1 MKISEVD
8 RTKLSP
14 MMAQY
19 MEIKDKYKEEL
30 VFYRLGDFYEMF
42 FDDALIA
49 SRELELTLTGRVA
62 GLEEKVPMCGVPHN
76 NVKPYIEKLVNKGY
90 RVAICEQLEDPRFT
104 KGMVKRGIV
113 DVISKGTI
121 ADNDLLNDL
130 DSSYIASILFFS
142 DIIVLTILDISTGYL
157 ATLSIENDEE
167 KINDALF
174 YRDVSYV
181 VYIPKNYTNDVL
193 KGMNPTID
201 IKSTNDYTSSLEE
214 MMLTDYLNLQ
224 NTYLKLT
231 TDQAKL
237 TNYINDTLKDKSE
250 VVLTS
255 KVDTKSLSKVSRYFN
270 FASYSILAVVIF
282 IITLVLTSFK
292 EKTVNKRIV
301 VSSMNYKKHN
311 GLILKSS
318 LLYALIVWVLFSLLA
333 IILLGKSVLN
343 TRGLLLSLNTLVFTL
358 QALTFA
364 LLISSLV
371 NNKDAIGGIVNVVA
385 LGGAFIPSMYL
396 PEKVVSISH
405 IFPAY
410 YYNNSNDLVTSLE
423 VINLTTLK
431 PFITNIMMMLV
442 FMLVFIVLNNF
453 VIKNKRK
460 A

>member
-1 MKISEVD
+1 MTVFKTFWKI
-8 RTKLSP
+8 
-14 MMAQY
+14 
-19 MEIKDKYKEEL
+19 
-30 VFYRLGDFYEMF
+30 
-42 FDDALIA
+42 
-49 SRELELTLTGRVA
+49 
-62 GLEEKVPMCGVPHN
+62 
-76 NVKPYIEKLVNKGY
+76 VNKY
-90 RVAICEQLEDPRFT
+90 
-104 KGMVKRGIV
+104 
-113 DVISKGTI
+113 KGTI
-121 ADNDLLNDL
+121 ILYTVMLISFGGINLVSNDTTTTFTSTLPNIAIVNNDQK
-130 DSSYIASILFFS
+130 S
-142 DIIVLTILDISTGYL
+142 VLTNNLISYL
-157 ATLSIENDEE
+157 SKNSKVVDIENDEE

-301 VSSMNYKKHN
+301 VSSMNYKKHS

-333 IILLGKSVLN
+333 IILLGKSLLN
-343 TRGLLLSLNTLVFTL
+343 IRGLLLLLNTLIFTL

-385 LGGAFIPSMYL
+385 LGSAFLCGAFIPSMYL

-423 VINLTTLK
+423 VIDLTTLK
-431 PFITNIMMMLV
+431 PFITNIMIMLV

-453 VIKNKRK
+453 VIKNRR
-460 A
+460 

>member
-1 MKISEVD
+1 MTVFKTFWKI
-8 RTKLSP
+8 
-14 MMAQY
+14 
-19 MEIKDKYKEEL
+19 
-30 VFYRLGDFYEMF
+30 
-42 FDDALIA
+42 
-49 SRELELTLTGRVA
+49 
-62 GLEEKVPMCGVPHN
+62 
-76 NVKPYIEKLVNKGY
+76 VNKY
-90 RVAICEQLEDPRFT
+90 
-104 KGMVKRGIV
+104 
-113 DVISKGTI
+113 KGTI
-121 ADNDLLNDL
+121 ILYTVMLISFGGINLASNDTTTTFTSTLPNIAIVNNDQK
-130 DSSYIASILFFS
+130 S
-142 DIIVLTILDISTGYL
+142 VLTNNLINYL
-157 ATLSIENDEE
+157 SENSKVVDIENDEE

-231 TDQAKL
+231 TDQTKL
-237 TNYINDTLKDKSE
+237 TNYINDTLKDKSK

-301 VSSMNYKKHN
+301 VSSMNYKKHS

-333 IILLGKSVLN
+333 IILLGKSLLN
-343 TRGLLLSLNTLVFTL
+343 IRGLLLLLNTLIFTL

-385 LGGAFIPSMYL
+385 LGSAFLCGVFIPSMYL

>member
-1 MKISEVD
+1 MTVFKTFWKI
-8 RTKLSP
+8 
-14 MMAQY
+14 
-19 MEIKDKYKEEL
+19 
-30 VFYRLGDFYEMF
+30 
-42 FDDALIA
+42 
-49 SRELELTLTGRVA
+49 
-62 GLEEKVPMCGVPHN
+62 
-76 NVKPYIEKLVNKGY
+76 VNKY
-90 RVAICEQLEDPRFT
+90 
-104 KGMVKRGIV
+104 
-113 DVISKGTI
+113 KGTI
-121 ADNDLLNDL
+121 ILYTVMLISFGGINLASNDTTTTFTSTLPNIAIVNNDQK
-130 DSSYIASILFFS
+130 S
-142 DIIVLTILDISTGYL
+142 VLTNNLISYL
-157 ATLSIENDEE
+157 SENSKVVDIENDEE

-231 TDQAKL
+231 TDQTKL
-237 TNYINDTLKDKSE
+237 TNYINDTLKDKSK

-301 VSSMNYKKHN
+301 VSSMNYKKHS

-333 IILLGKSVLN
+333 IILLGKSLLN
-343 TRGLLLSLNTLVFTL
+343 TRGLLLLLNTLIFTL

-385 LGGAFIPSMYL
+385 LGSAFLCGAFIPSMYL

>member
-1 MKISEVD
+1 MTVFKTFWKI
-8 RTKLSP
+8 
-14 MMAQY
+14 
-19 MEIKDKYKEEL
+19 
-30 VFYRLGDFYEMF
+30 
-42 FDDALIA
+42 
-49 SRELELTLTGRVA
+49 
-62 GLEEKVPMCGVPHN
+62 
-76 NVKPYIEKLVNKGY
+76 VNKY
-90 RVAICEQLEDPRFT
+90 
-104 KGMVKRGIV
+104 
-113 DVISKGTI
+113 KGTI
-121 ADNDLLNDL
+121 ILYTVMLISFGGINLASNDTTTTFTSTLPNIAIVNNDQK
-130 DSSYIASILFFS
+130 S
-142 DIIVLTILDISTGYL
+142 VLTNNLISYL
-157 ATLSIENDEE
+157 SENSKVVDIENDEE

-255 KVDTKSLSKVSRYFN
+255 KVYTKSLSKVSRYFN

-301 VSSMNYKKHN
+301 VSSMNYKKHS

-318 LLYALIVWVLFSLLA
+318 LLYALIVWALFSLLA
-333 IILLGKSVLN
+333 IILLGKSLLN
-343 TRGLLLSLNTLVFTL
+343 IRGLLLSLNTLVFTL

-385 LGGAFIPSMYL
+385 LGSAFLCGAFIPSMYL

-431 PFITNIMMMLV
+431 PFITNIIMMLV

-453 VIKNKRK
+453 VIKNRR
-460 A
+460 

>member
-1 MKISEVD
+1 MTVFKTFWKI
-8 RTKLSP
+8 
-14 MMAQY
+14 
-19 MEIKDKYKEEL
+19 
-30 VFYRLGDFYEMF
+30 
-42 FDDALIA
+42 
-49 SRELELTLTGRVA
+49 
-62 GLEEKVPMCGVPHN
+62 
-76 NVKPYIEKLVNKGY
+76 VNKY
-90 RVAICEQLEDPRFT
+90 
-104 KGMVKRGIV
+104 
-113 DVISKGTI
+113 KGTI
-121 ADNDLLNDL
+121 ILYTVMLISFGGINLASNDTTTTFTSTLPNIAIVNNDQK
-130 DSSYIASILFFS
+130 S
-142 DIIVLTILDISTGYL
+142 VLTNNLISYL
-157 ATLSIENDEE
+157 SENSKVVDIENDEE

-193 KGMNPTID
+193 KGMNPTIN

-301 VSSMNYKKHN
+301 VSSMNYKKHS

-318 LLYALIVWVLFSLLA
+318 LLYALIVWALFSLLA
-333 IILLGKSVLN
+333 IILLGKSLLN
-343 TRGLLLSLNTLVFTL
+343 IRGLLLSLNTLIFTL

-371 NNKDAIGGIVNVVA
+371 NNKDSIGGVVNVVA
-385 LGGAFIPSMYL
+385 LGSAFLCGAFIPSMYL

>member
-1 MKISEVD
+1 MTVFKTFWKI
-8 RTKLSP
+8 
-14 MMAQY
+14 
-19 MEIKDKYKEEL
+19 
-30 VFYRLGDFYEMF
+30 
-42 FDDALIA
+42 
-49 SRELELTLTGRVA
+49 
-62 GLEEKVPMCGVPHN
+62 
-76 NVKPYIEKLVNKGY
+76 VNKY
-90 RVAICEQLEDPRFT
+90 
-104 KGMVKRGIV
+104 
-113 DVISKGTI
+113 KGTI
-121 ADNDLLNDL
+121 ILYTVMLISFGGINLASNDTTTTFTSTLPNIAIVNNDQK
-130 DSSYIASILFFS
+130 S
-142 DIIVLTILDISTGYL
+142 VLTNNLISYL
-157 ATLSIENDEE
+157 SENSRVVDIENDEE
-167 KINDALF
+167 KIKDALF

-255 KVDTKSLSKVSRYFN
+255 KVDTKSFSKVSRYFN

-301 VSSMNYKKHN
+301 VSSMNYKKHS

-318 LLYALIVWVLFSLLA
+318 LLYALIVWALFSLLA

-343 TRGLLLSLNTLVFTL
+343 TRGLLLILNTLVFTL

-385 LGGAFIPSMYL
+385 LGSAFLCGAFIPSMYL

>member
-1 MKISEVD
+1 MTVFKTFWKI
-8 RTKLSP
+8 
-14 MMAQY
+14 
-19 MEIKDKYKEEL
+19 
-30 VFYRLGDFYEMF
+30 
-42 FDDALIA
+42 
-49 SRELELTLTGRVA
+49 
-62 GLEEKVPMCGVPHN
+62 
-76 NVKPYIEKLVNKGY
+76 VNKY
-90 RVAICEQLEDPRFT
+90 
-104 KGMVKRGIV
+104 
-113 DVISKGTI
+113 KGTI
-121 ADNDLLNDL
+121 ILYTVMLISFGGINLASNDTITTFTSTLPNIAIVNNDQK
-130 DSSYIASILFFS
+130 S
-142 DIIVLTILDISTGYL
+142 VLTNNLISYL
-157 ATLSIENDEE
+157 SENSKVVDIENDEE

-193 KGMNPTID
+193 KGMNPTIN

-255 KVDTKSLSKVSRYFN
+255 KVDTKSFSKVSRYFN

-333 IILLGKSVLN
+333 IILLGKSLLN
-343 TRGLLLSLNTLVFTL
+343 IRGLLLSLNTLIFTL

-385 LGGAFIPSMYL
+385 LGSAFLCGAFIPSMYL

>member
-1 MKISEVD
+1 MTVFKTFWKI
-8 RTKLSP
+8 
-14 MMAQY
+14 
-19 MEIKDKYKEEL
+19 
-30 VFYRLGDFYEMF
+30 
-42 FDDALIA
+42 
-49 SRELELTLTGRVA
+49 
-62 GLEEKVPMCGVPHN
+62 
-76 NVKPYIEKLVNKGY
+76 VNKY
-90 RVAICEQLEDPRFT
+90 
-104 KGMVKRGIV
+104 
-113 DVISKGTI
+113 KGTI
-121 ADNDLLNDL
+121 ILYTVMLISFGGINLASNDTTTTFTSTLPNIAIVNNDQK
-130 DSSYIASILFFS
+130 SILTNN
-142 DIIVLTILDISTGYL
+142 LISYL
-157 ATLSIENDEE
+157 SENSKVVDIENDEE

-231 TDQAKL
+231 TDQTKL

-255 KVDTKSLSKVSRYFN
+255 KVDTKSFSKVSRYFN

-318 LLYALIVWVLFSLLA
+318 LVYALIVWVLFSLLA
-333 IILLGKSVLN
+333 IILLGKSLLN
-343 TRGLLLSLNTLVFTL
+343 IRGLLLLLNTLIFTL

-364 LLISSLV
+364 LLINSLV

-385 LGGAFIPSMYL
+385 LGSAFLCGAFIPSIYL

>member
-1 MKISEVD
+1 MTVFKTFWKI
-8 RTKLSP
+8 
-14 MMAQY
+14 
-19 MEIKDKYKEEL
+19 
-30 VFYRLGDFYEMF
+30 
-42 FDDALIA
+42 
-49 SRELELTLTGRVA
+49 
-62 GLEEKVPMCGVPHN
+62 
-76 NVKPYIEKLVNKGY
+76 VNKY
-90 RVAICEQLEDPRFT
+90 
-104 KGMVKRGIV
+104 
-113 DVISKGTI
+113 KGTI
-121 ADNDLLNDL
+121 ILYTVMLISFGGINLASNDTTTTFTSTLPNIAIVNNDQN
-130 DSSYIASILFFS
+130 S
-142 DIIVLTILDISTGYL
+142 VLTNNLISYL
-157 ATLSIENDEE
+157 SKNSKVVDIENDEE

-231 TDQAKL
+231 TDQTKL
-237 TNYINDTLKDKSE
+237 TNYINDTLKDKSK

-301 VSSMNYKKHN
+301 VSSMNYKKHS

-333 IILLGKSVLN
+333 IILLGKSLLN
-343 TRGLLLSLNTLVFTL
+343 IRGLLLLLNTLIFTL

-385 LGGAFIPSMYL
+385 LGSAFLCGAFIPSMYL

>member
-1 MKISEVD
+1 MTVFKTFWKI
-8 RTKLSP
+8 
-14 MMAQY
+14 
-19 MEIKDKYKEEL
+19 
-30 VFYRLGDFYEMF
+30 
-42 FDDALIA
+42 
-49 SRELELTLTGRVA
+49 
-62 GLEEKVPMCGVPHN
+62 
-76 NVKPYIEKLVNKGY
+76 VNKY
-90 RVAICEQLEDPRFT
+90 
-104 KGMVKRGIV
+104 
-113 DVISKGTI
+113 KGTI
-121 ADNDLLNDL
+121 ILYTVMLISFGGINLASNDTTTTFTSTLPNIAIVNNDQN
-130 DSSYIASILFFS
+130 S
-142 DIIVLTILDISTGYL
+142 VLTNNLISYL
-157 ATLSIENDEE
+157 SKNSKVVDIENDEE

-301 VSSMNYKKHN
+301 VSSMNYKKHS

-333 IILLGKSVLN
+333 IILLGKSLLN
-343 TRGLLLSLNTLVFTL
+343 IRGLLLILNTLIFTL

-385 LGGAFIPSMYL
+385 LGSAFLCGAFIPSMYL

>member
-1 MKISEVD
+1 MTVFKTFWKI
-8 RTKLSP
+8 
-14 MMAQY
+14 
-19 MEIKDKYKEEL
+19 
-30 VFYRLGDFYEMF
+30 
-42 FDDALIA
+42 
-49 SRELELTLTGRVA
+49 
-62 GLEEKVPMCGVPHN
+62 
-76 NVKPYIEKLVNKGY
+76 VNKY
-90 RVAICEQLEDPRFT
+90 
-104 KGMVKRGIV
+104 
-113 DVISKGTI
+113 KGTI
-121 ADNDLLNDL
+121 ILYTVMLISFGGINLASNDTTTTFTSTLPNIAIVNNDQK
-130 DSSYIASILFFS
+130 S
-142 DIIVLTILDISTGYL
+142 VLTNNLISYL
-157 ATLSIENDEE
+157 SENSKVVDIENDEE

-231 TDQAKL
+231 TDQTKL

-333 IILLGKSVLN
+333 IILLGKSLLN
-343 TRGLLLSLNTLVFTL
+343 IRGLLLILNTLIFTL

-385 LGGAFIPSMYL
+385 LGSAFLCGAFIPSMYL

-431 PFITNIMMMLV
+431 LFITNIMMMLV

-453 VIKNKRK
+453 VIQNKRK

>member
-1 MKISEVD
+1 MTVFKTFWKI
-8 RTKLSP
+8 
-14 MMAQY
+14 
-19 MEIKDKYKEEL
+19 
-30 VFYRLGDFYEMF
+30 
-42 FDDALIA
+42 
-49 SRELELTLTGRVA
+49 
-62 GLEEKVPMCGVPHN
+62 
-76 NVKPYIEKLVNKGY
+76 VNKY
-90 RVAICEQLEDPRFT
+90 
-104 KGMVKRGIV
+104 
-113 DVISKGTI
+113 KGTI
-121 ADNDLLNDL
+121 ILYTVMLISFGGINLASNDTTTTFTSTLPNIAIVNNDQK
-130 DSSYIASILFFS
+130 S
-142 DIIVLTILDISTGYL
+142 VLTNNLISYL
-157 ATLSIENDEE
+157 SENSKVVDIENDEE

-231 TDQAKL
+231 TDQTKL
-237 TNYINDTLKDKSE
+237 TNYINDTLKDKSK

-301 VSSMNYKKHN
+301 VSSMNYKKHS

-333 IILLGKSVLN
+333 IILLGKSLLN
-343 TRGLLLSLNTLVFTL
+343 IRGLLLILNTLVFTL

-385 LGGAFIPSMYL
+385 LGSAFLCGAFIPSMYL

>member
-1 MKISEVD
+1 MTVFKTFWKI
-8 RTKLSP
+8 
-14 MMAQY
+14 
-19 MEIKDKYKEEL
+19 
-30 VFYRLGDFYEMF
+30 
-42 FDDALIA
+42 
-49 SRELELTLTGRVA
+49 
-62 GLEEKVPMCGVPHN
+62 
-76 NVKPYIEKLVNKGY
+76 VNKY
-90 RVAICEQLEDPRFT
+90 
-104 KGMVKRGIV
+104 
-113 DVISKGTI
+113 KGTI
-121 ADNDLLNDL
+121 ILYTVMLISFGGINLASNDTTTTFTSTLPNIAIVNNDQK
-130 DSSYIASILFFS
+130 S
-142 DIIVLTILDISTGYL
+142 VLTNNLISYL
-157 ATLSIENDEE
+157 SENSKVVDIENDEE
-167 KINDALF
+167 KLNDALF

-301 VSSMNYKKHN
+301 VSSMNYKKHS

-318 LLYALIVWVLFSLLA
+318 LLYALIVWALFSLLA
-333 IILLGKSVLN
+333 IILLGKSLLN
-343 TRGLLLSLNTLVFTL
+343 IRGLLLSLNTLVFTL

-371 NNKDAIGGIVNVVA
+371 NNKDAIGGVVNVVA
-385 LGGAFIPSMYL
+385 LGSAFLCGAFIPSMYL

-431 PFITNIMMMLV
+431 PFIINIMIMLV

-453 VIKNKRK
+453 IIKNKR
-460 A
+460 

>member
-1 MKISEVD
+1 MTVFKTFWKI
-8 RTKLSP
+8 
-14 MMAQY
+14 
-19 MEIKDKYKEEL
+19 
-30 VFYRLGDFYEMF
+30 
-42 FDDALIA
+42 
-49 SRELELTLTGRVA
+49 
-62 GLEEKVPMCGVPHN
+62 
-76 NVKPYIEKLVNKGY
+76 VNKY
-90 RVAICEQLEDPRFT
+90 
-104 KGMVKRGIV
+104 
-113 DVISKGTI
+113 KGTI
-121 ADNDLLNDL
+121 ILYTVMLISFGGINLASNDTTTTFTSTLPNIAIVNNDQK
-130 DSSYIASILFFS
+130 S
-142 DIIVLTILDISTGYL
+142 VLTNNLISYL
-157 ATLSIENDEE
+157 SENSKVVDIENDEE

-214 MMLTDYLNLQ
+214 MMLIDYLNLQ

-231 TDQAKL
+231 TDQTKL
-237 TNYINDTLKDKSE
+237 TNYINDTLKDKSK

-301 VSSMNYKKHN
+301 VSSMNYKKHS

-333 IILLGKSVLN
+333 IILLGKSLLN
-343 TRGLLLSLNTLVFTL
+343 IRGLLLLLNTLIFTL

-385 LGGAFIPSMYL
+385 LGSAFLCGAFIPSMYL

>member
-1 MKISEVD
+1 MTVFKTFWKI
-8 RTKLSP
+8 
-14 MMAQY
+14 
-19 MEIKDKYKEEL
+19 
-30 VFYRLGDFYEMF
+30 
-42 FDDALIA
+42 
-49 SRELELTLTGRVA
+49 
-62 GLEEKVPMCGVPHN
+62 
-76 NVKPYIEKLVNKGY
+76 VNKY
-90 RVAICEQLEDPRFT
+90 
-104 KGMVKRGIV
+104 
-113 DVISKGTI
+113 KGTI
-121 ADNDLLNDL
+121 ILYTVMLISFGGINLASNDTTTTFTSTLPNIAIVNNDQK
-130 DSSYIASILFFS
+130 S
-142 DIIVLTILDISTGYL
+142 VLTNNLISYL
-157 ATLSIENDEE
+157 SENSKVVDIENDEE

-193 KGMNPTID
+193 KGMNPTIN

-231 TDQAKL
+231 TDQTKL
-237 TNYINDTLKDKSE
+237 TNYINDTLKDKSK

-301 VSSMNYKKHN
+301 VSSMNYKKHS

-333 IILLGKSVLN
+333 IILLGKSLLN
-343 TRGLLLSLNTLVFTL
+343 IRGLLLLLNTLIFTL

-385 LGGAFIPSMYL
+385 LGSAFLCGAFIPSMYL